1 MKTLLTAF
9 ALSLLFSPAFAKDVS
24 PDNLLLIDLKSG
36 QVQIEMLP
44 EIAPNHVAQVK
55 ALASQGFY
63 NNLEWFR
70 VIEGFVAQT
79 GYPKGSKGKSKLPD
93 LKAEFSDYKFRR
105 GTVGMGHGDDINS
118 ANSQFFIC
126 LSNAQCAD
134 LTGKYTAWGQV
145 ISGMEHVDEIAVG
158 TPPAR
163 PDKVTKLRLASDG
176 STPARKARSAGN
188 Q

>member
-1 MKTLLTAF
+1 MKTLLMAL
-9 ALSLLFSPAFAKDVS
+9 ALSFVLTPAFAKEVN

-70 VIEGFVAQT
+70 VIDGFVAQT

-105 GTVGMGHGDDINS
+105 GTVGMGHGNDVNS

-126 LSNAQCAD
+126 LSDAQCAD

-145 ISGMEHVDEIAVG
+145 VSGMGHVDKLTVG

-163 PDKVTKLRLASDG
+163 PDKILSLRVASDK
-176 STPARKARSAGN
+176 PASRKAQSSGN
-188 Q
+188 E

>member
-1 MKTLLTAF
+1 MKTLISALL
-9 ALSLLFSPAFAKDVS
+9 LSLLLSPAFAKDVN

-36 QVQIEMLP
+36 RVQIEMLP

-55 ALASQGFY
+55 TLAAQGFY

-70 VIEGFVAQT
+70 VIEGFIAQT

-93 LKAEFSDYKFRR
+93 LKAEFSNYKFRR

-126 LSNAQCAD
+126 LSDAQCAD

-145 ISGMEHVDEIAVG
+145 VSGMENIDKIAVG

-163 PDKVTKLRLASDG
+163 PDKVLKLRLASDQ
-176 STPARKARSAGN
+176 SAASRKAISAGN
-188 Q
+188 E